1 MRPVFGSREGLAV
14 FRAGLVGFQM
24 RYKGSNW
31 DAAGQKVRKWSILR
45 ARIRCGAVGR
55 LCLRS
60 FVIDSMGLSLRV
72 LEGDLMAAVIGSI
85 NVDGGKGGTDV
96 SGR

>member
-31 DAAGQKVRKWSILR
+31 DAAGQKFRKWSILR

-55 LCLRS
+55 LCVRS